1 MNPFAGYNYY
11 QILELS
17 RGASPEEI
25 AFAYQR
31 MRQIYSPESLA
42 TYSLFTPEERAEILA
57 QIEESFRV
65 LSDAPSRRD
74 YDAFLPSEVRPPSP
88 AEAGPQP
95 ALPFEETSEPP
106 SLRPMPSPSSERPE
120 AEPPAPKPPRE
131 ITGESLRRFREA
143 LGINLDRM
151 NDLTRIRKGILQAI
165 EDEDRNLL
173 PAPVYLKGLVLTYAR
188 ALNFSAP
195 EVAAQQYLDHL
206 ASHKS

>member
-17 RGASPEEI
+17 RGAGPEEI

-57 QIEESFRV
+57 QIEESYRV

-95 ALPFEETSEPP
+95 ALPFDEIPDP
-106 SLRPMPSPSSERPE
+106 SLGARSPSPVSTPE
-120 AEPPAPKPPRE
+120 SQPPAPEPPRE

-151 NDLTRIRKGILQAI
+151 NELTRIRKGILQAI
-165 EDEDRNLL
+165 EDEDVGQL
-173 PAPVYLKGLVLTYAR
+173 PAPVYLKGMVLTYAR

>member
-42 TYSLFTPEERAEILA
+42 TYSLFTPEERAEIMA

-65 LSDAPSRRD
+65 LSDPPSRRD

-95 ALPFEETSEPP
+95 ALPFDEIPDPSLGARPP
-106 SLRPMPSPSSERPE
+106 SPVSTPE
-120 AEPPAPKPPRE
+120 SQPPAPEPPRE

-151 NDLTRIRKGILQAI
+151 WELTRIRKGILQAI
-165 EDEDRNLL
+165 EDEDLAQL

-206 ASHKS
+206 AGHKS